1 MSQLESLSKKI
12 KLNVIK
18 HAWQPEWVESKEDVD
33 TFFKLLDQYSYLGQ
47 ESKNWYPP
55 FIVFIDDSSGRELLS
70 FLHSSWS
77 GTYDPQLIGKPSP
90 IKIMRENGVE
100 V

>member
-33 TFFKLLDQYSYLGQ
+33 TFS
-47 ESKNWYPP
+47 
-55 FIVFIDDSSGRELLS
+55 
-70 FLHSSWS
+70 
-77 GTYDPQLIGKPSP
+77 
-90 IKIMRENGVE
+90 M
-100 V
+100 